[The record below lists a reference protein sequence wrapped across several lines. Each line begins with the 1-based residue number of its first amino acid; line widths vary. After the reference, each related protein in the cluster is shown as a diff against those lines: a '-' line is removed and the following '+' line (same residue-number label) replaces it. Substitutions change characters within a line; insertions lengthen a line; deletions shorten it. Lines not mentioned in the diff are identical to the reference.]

1 MFNFFILD
9 ERRRHREETQ
19 RFESRLNEQTKEY
32 DHLQSDYR
40 TLAEE
45 IQRKRRIL
53 QDLENEARTKARK
66 HAEQNARLEQDT
78 NLIREEYYLLK
89 DELDKLAYT
98 LRFSIEE
105 ELKIYEAL
113 LNSLDRQKNI
123 RSSTDELTAFQ
134 LSKTSITRTSDID
147 DSKKYRNVDR
157 DLSEIL
163 QHMLGQNQTTTTT
176 TTKTTRRSNYD
187 NDGQQQINISRNR
200 NEKDISE
207 LDEKYMQRKIRITR
221 KYKGKR
227 KDLTLFK

>member
-123 RSSTDELTAFQ
+123 RSSTDESTAFQ

-147 DSKKYRNVDR
+147 DSKKYRSVDR
-157 DLSEIL
+157 DQSEIL